1 MAIDLKSYV
10 NGSVDDLEF
19 IQSCEYQAQDLVD
32 GYVGLA
38 IVPLTILERAYL
50 EVGSELFHRRS
61 APNGV
66 AQFTTLDGSAIR
78 IARDPMVG
86 AYPLLRR
93 YVGWGI
99 A

>member
-10 NGSVDDLEF
+10 NGSEDDLEF
-19 IQSCEYQAQDLVD
+19 IQLCEFQAQDLVD
-32 GYVGLA
+32 GFVGTA
-38 IVPLTILERAYL
+38 TVPETVLERAYL
-50 EVGSELFHRRS
+50 EVGSELFNRRS

-66 AQFTTLDGSAIR
+66 AQFTTFDGAAIR

-93 YVGWGI
+93 FIGFGV